1 MYRKGA
7 LSTRQEHRSCVGKTA
22 TGARDRVKGKPT
34 FIPRDLESSGNDAS
48 GIIRKG
54 GKKKLL
60 RFLCQSASDSDR
72 PRLGRFAR
80 EEEGTHMARSFG
92 FRKCSKQA
100 KAKREVETPDLR
112 AERTIT

>member
-54 GKKKLL
+54 GKKNFLDFCVKVPATRIVLDSGALPERKKERIWPAPLDSGSAASKQKPSVRWKLL
-60 RFLCQSASDSDR
+60 
-72 PRLGRFAR
+72 
-80 EEEGTHMARSFG
+80 T
-92 FRKCSKQA
+92 
-100 KAKREVETPDLR
+100 
-112 AERTIT
+112 